1 MMQKETMTLREGL
14 NTLNILD
21 KQIKETISG
30 NTLIAVYSRDVVILS
45 GLPIN
50 DWEEQARAKWQS
62 LNDKIKRRNAL
73 KNAIL
78 RANVMNTVRVPKFV
92 SLDDVTKSDETE
104 EISFAEAI
112 ARKAYY
118 KDTLQGII
126 NAIKGHISDNNR
138 VYEQLTERARQY
150 VDNRLNQEFANV
162 QNPSPK
168 QKEEREAKLRKDNE
182 IVYND
187 PCSLVKSMALAGDNI
202 AFYLEKIDG
211 ELGKASAVTEITFEY

>member
-1 MMQKETMTLREGL
+1 MQKETMTLREGL

-30 NTLIAVYSRDVVILS
+30 NTLIAVYSRDVVILN
-45 GLPIN
+45 GLPIS
-50 DWEEQARAKWQS
+50 DWEEQAKAKWQS

-78 RANVMNTVRVPKFV
+78 QANVMNTVRVPKFV
-92 SLDDVTKSDETE
+92 SLEDVTKSDETE

-118 KDTLQGII
+118 KETLQSIV
-126 NAIKGHISDNNR
+126 NAIKGHITDNNR
-138 VYEQLTERARQY
+138 VYEQLTNRAREY

>member
-62 LNDKIKRRNAL
+62 LNDKINRRNAL

-78 RANVMNTVRVPKFV
+78 RANVMNSVRVPKFV

-118 KDTLQGII
+118 KDTLQGIV

>member
-1 MMQKETMTLREGL
+1 MQKETMTLREGL

-45 GLPIN
+45 GLPIS
-50 DWEEQARAKWQS
+50 DWEEQAKAKWQS

-78 RANVMNTVRVPKFV
+78 RANVMNSVRVPKFV
-92 SLDDVTKSDETE
+92 SLEDVTKSDETE

-118 KDTLQGII
+118 KETLQGIV

-138 VYEQLTERARQY
+138 IYEQLTNRAREY

-211 ELGKASAVTEITFEY
+211 ELGKASAITEITFEY

>member
-1 MMQKETMTLREGL
+1 MQKETMTLREGL

-21 KQIKETISG
+21 KQIKEMISG
-30 NTLIAVYSRDVVILS
+30 NTMISVYSKDVVILN
-45 GLPIN
+45 GLPIS
-50 DWEEQARAKWQS
+50 DWEEQVKANWQS

-78 RANVMNTVRVPKFV
+78 RANVMNVIRVPKFV
-92 SLDDVTKSDETE
+92 SLDNVIKSDETE

-118 KDTLQGII
+118 KETLQGIV
-126 NAIKGHISDNNR
+126 NAINGHIKDNNR
-138 VYEQLTERARQY
+138 VYEQLTARAREY

-162 QNPSPK
+162 QNPAPK

-182 IVYND
+182 IIYND

-211 ELGKASAVTEITFEY
+211 ELGKASAITEITFEY

>member
-1 MMQKETMTLREGL
+1 MQKETMTLREGL

-45 GLPIN
+45 GLPIS
-50 DWEEQARAKWQS
+50 DWEEQAKAKWQS

-78 RANVMNTVRVPKFV
+78 RANVMNSVRVPKFV

-118 KDTLQGII
+118 KDTLQGIV
-126 NAIKGHISDNNR
+126 NSIKGHIADNNR

-211 ELGKASAVTEITFEY
+211 ELGKASAITEITFEY